1 MAKSSKEMEMAY
13 AGVPYYPAGLA
24 RSRPRP
30 HRFYERSK
38 RMLDI
43 SLSLLGLLVLSPL
56 MLVVALLIK
65 IDDPRGGVLFRQVRV
80 GKWGQSFT
88 MLKFR
93 SMTADAEGRLEQ
105 LLQHNEIQGKM
116 FKMKN
121 DPRITRI
128 GRILRKTSLDELP
141 QLWNVLAGDMSLV
154 GPRPSLPREVE
165 LYTPA
170 ERERLH
176 VIPGCTGLWQVSG
189 RSRLSFEQMVE
200 LDLFY
205 IRHRN
210 LRMDIG
216 LILRTFKVMILK
228 SDAY

>member
-13 AGVPYYPAGLA
+13 AGVSYPSAGLA
-24 RSRPRP
+24 RSAPRS
-30 HRFYERSK
+30 HRSYERSK
-38 RMLDI
+38 RLLDI
-43 SLSLLGLLVLSPL
+43 LMAAIGLVVLSPL
-56 MLVVALLIK
+56 MVMVAVLIK

-80 GKWGQSFT
+80 GKWGQEFT
-88 MLKFR
+88 MFKFR
-93 SMTADAEGRLEQ
+93 SMAVDAEQRLEQ
-105 LLQHNEIQGKM
+105 LLQLNEIQGKM

-128 GRILRKTSLDELP
+128 GRLLRKTSLDELP
-141 QLWNVLAGDMSLV
+141 QLWNVLTGEMSLV

-165 LYTPA
+165 QYTIA

-189 RSRLSFEQMVE
+189 RSRLSFEQMVA
-200 LDLFY
+200 LDLYY

-216 LILRTFKVMILK
+216 LIFRTFKVMILK
-228 SDAY
+228 SDAF